1 MTDRSLYYLSLAQ
14 ASRLLGSRRLS
25 PVELTRAVLERIAE
39 VQPSLNAFTVVLAE
53 QALAEAR
60 RAEQAIA
67 RGRRIGPLHGV
78 PVSVKDIYDMRGLQT
93 SCGSRVMHDH
103 VAEEDATAVRLLREA
118 GAIIV
123 GKTNMTEFAVDVV
136 SPVHGPAHNP
146 WATEYS
152 AGLSSSGSGA
162 AVTAGA
168 SFASLGTDTGG
179 SIRMPA
185 AFCGCVGI
193 KPTYGRVSRH
203 GIFPLC
209 WSLDHAGPLARTV
222 QDAALVLRAIA
233 GHDPRDPSSSQA
245 RVPAYRR
252 ALGGNLHGLRVG
264 IPKEHFFDNVDTE
277 IAAAVERAA
286 AVLRSLGASV
296 RTVSIPHATK
306 APQAVGGFIRVEQV
320 AAHEAL
326 IKTRL
331 HLYSQSLGDRLVAA
345 SVRPAALYINALRVR
360 AVLIEEFRQALEQA
374 DVLITPTTPILPYKI
389 SEQPQGG
396 AGQGAR
402 ISVNTSPANM
412 TGLPAISL
420 PCGFS
425 KGGLPIGLQIM
436 GRGWE
441 EGTVLRAAHAYERA
455 TEWHTRRP
463 PASPS
468 SGGEPAPRR

>member
-1 MTDRSLYYLSLAQ
+1 MTDRFLCYLSLAQ
-14 ASRLLGSRRLS
+14 ASRLLASRRVS
-25 PVELTRAVLERIAE
+25 PVELTRAVLDRIAE
-39 VQPSLNAFTVVLAE
+39 TQPSLNAFTVVLAE

-60 RAEQAIA
+60 RAERAIVQ
-67 RGRRIGPLHGV
+67 GKRIGALHGI
-78 PVSVKDIYDMRGLQT
+78 PVSVKDIYDMRGLPT

-103 VAEEDATAVRLLREA
+103 VAGEDATAVRLLREA

-146 WATEYS
+146 WALEYS

-203 GIFPLC
+203 GVFPLC
-209 WSLDHAGPLARTV
+209 WSMDHAGPLARTV
-222 QDAALVLRAIA
+222 EDAALVLQAIA
-233 GHDPRDPSSSQA
+233 GPDVRDAATSDV
-245 RVPAYRR
+245 RVPAYRG
-252 ALGGNLHGLRVG
+252 ALRKDLRGLRVG
-264 IPKEHFFDNVDTE
+264 VPREHFFDNVDPE
-277 IAAAVERAA
+277 IAAAVEQAA
-286 AVLRSLGASV
+286 GVLRSLGARV
-296 RTVSIPHATK
+296 FAVSIPNAAK
-306 APQAVGGFIRVEQV
+306 APQAVGGFIRVEQA
-320 AAHEAL
+320 AAHEQFM
-326 IKTRL
+326 KTRL

-345 SVRPAALYINALRVR
+345 SMRPAALYINALRVR
-360 AVLIEEFRQALEQA
+360 ALLSEEFSRALEQA
-374 DVLITPTTPILPYKI
+374 DVLLTPTTPVLPYKI
-389 SEQPQGG
+389 AEQPQGG
-396 AGQGAR
+396 AGEGAR

-412 TGLPAISL
+412 TGLPAISV

-436 GRGWE
+436 GRGWDE
-441 EGTVLRAAHAYERA
+441 ATVLRAAHAYERA
-455 TEWHTRRP
+455 TDWHTRRP
-463 PASPS
+463 KEGSHA
-468 SGGEPAPRR
+468 G

>member
-1 MTDRSLYYLSLAQ
+1 MTDRSLCYLSLAQ
-14 ASRLLGSRRLS
+14 ASRLLASRRLS
-25 PVELTRAVLERIAE
+25 PVELTRAVLKRIE
-39 VQPSLNAFTVVLAE
+39 ELQPSLNAFTVVLAE

-60 RAEQAIA
+60 RAERAIVQ
-67 RGRRIGPLHGV
+67 GKRRSPLHGV

-93 SCGSRVMHDH
+93 SCGSKVMHDH
-103 VAEEDATAVRLLREA
+103 VAREDATAVRLLREA
-118 GAIIV
+118 GAVIV
-123 GKTNMTEFAVDVV
+123 GKTNMTEFAVDVI
-136 SPVHGPAHNP
+136 STVHGPAHNP

-162 AVTAGA
+162 AVAAGA

-209 WSLDHAGPLARTV
+209 WSMDHAGPLTRTV
-222 QDAALVLRAIA
+222 EDAAIVLQAIA
-233 GHDPRDPSSSQA
+233 GHDPRDPSSA
-245 RVPAYRR
+245 PVRVPAYRR
-252 ALGGNLHGLRVG
+252 ALGEDLRGLRVG
-264 IPKEHFFDNVDTE
+264 IPKEHFFDNADPE
-277 IAAAVERAA
+277 IAEAVEQAA

-296 RTVSIPHATK
+296 RPVSIPNAAK
-306 APQAVGGFIRVEQV
+306 GPQAVGGFIRVEQV
-320 AAHEAL
+320 AAHEAC

-331 HLYSQSLGDRLVAA
+331 HLYSQLLGDRLAAA

-360 AVLIEEFRQALEQA
+360 AVLIEEFRRALEQA
-374 DVLITPTTPILPYKI
+374 DVLITPTTPVLPYKI
-389 SEQPQGG
+389 AEQPQGG

-412 TGLPAISL
+412 TGLPAISV

-441 EGTVLRAAHAYERA
+441 EATVLRAAHAYERA
-455 TEWHTRRP
+455 TAWHTRRP
-463 PASPS
+463 ALALPSP
-468 SGGEPAPRR
+468 PTTRRA